1 MILPTGGPVKVLM
14 ATQPVD
20 FRLGIDGLSALVK
33 DQMRSDPFS
42 GVIYVFRARRAD
54 RLKLLFWDGSGL
66 CLVTKRL
73 EQGPFHWPALE
84 NGVMRLS
91 PAQFSALFEGLDW
104 RRIRAERVRVPA
116 AAQ

>member
-1 MILPTGGPVKVLM
+1 VILPTGGPVKVLL

-20 FRLGIDGLSALVK
+20 FRLGIDGLSALVQV
-33 DQMRSDPFS
+33 QMRSDPCS
-42 GVIYVFRARRAD
+42 GVIYVFRAKRAD

-73 EQGPFHWPALE
+73 EQGPFRWPSIE

-91 PAQFSALFEGLDW
+91 PAQFQALFEGLDW
-104 RRIRAERVRVPA
+104 RRIRSERVRVPTA
-116 AAQ
+116 VQ